1 MESNLKFLSRYPVIY
16 SIVTIPLTAV
26 RFKTNFGQK
35 QNLHPVATFVAIFIY
50 SLSGFF
56 NALLFMLTRKDLLF
70 TNSRDLKQEKV
81 GVAPG
86 GGNEVMIGVV
96 REDSDEELGS
106 EKMEKGDSN
115 RLAPSIMLGSG
126 SSDGGWE
133 PNVIDDCSKEIMTTP
148 SSSL

>member
-1 MESNLKFLSRYPVIY
+1 
-16 SIVTIPLTAV
+16 
-26 RFKTNFGQK
+26 
-35 QNLHPVATFVAIFIY
+35 
-50 SLSGFF
+50 
-56 NALLFMLTRKDLLF
+56 MLTRKDLLF

-133 PNVIDDCSKEIMTTP
+133 PPMIEDDCSKEIMTTP
-148 SSSL
+148 RSLVRI